1 MNKMK
6 NKYQQKNKIFLNKI
20 KNKINNNSKI
30 KSLFKIIATVNNRQI
45 LNKNNNKKVYLL
57 QILDQQD

>member
-45 LNKNNNKKVYLL
+45 LNKNNNKKGYLL